1 MAELRD
7 ALRRSVEIRAEGGWT
22 GADYAR
28 QALAALDD
36 GDLDPD
42 LDPDLDAA
50 LATLTARFG
59 LDPADAA
66 LFAVAAAAE
75 QNVGLHLLSGL
86 LSGDDGPAR
95 PTVAIA
101 LELAGLPVDGRHA
114 HARFGAAGRLVDD
127 GLLELAGDDVLLSR
141 RLVLPPRVAAV
152 LAGDPTPAPAVRT
165 LLREVEPVTV
175 DGTAAVAA
183 ALGSGAR
190 LVWILDPRGGP
201 GTAMAAAACEAAG
214 LPCLVADLALAGNLP
229 DGTGVE
235 AAVDAVLLEAAL
247 NGCVLVLAGAER
259 VAARALT
266 DAVVPVLA
274 VSHEPWDPRAGS
286 LPLTVTAPPLS
297 VAQRRALWRPLL
309 DDDAAASEVS
319 GMPLRPDQIATVA
332 DHARRT
338 AAVHGEATVSVERV
352 RDSARQ
358 LSRGKAVRA
367 NAGSAVSLDDLMLPD
382 AAVAEFTRLIDWARY
397 RDQVAAM
404 GALYGK
410 GGKGTGICALF
421 SGPPGTGKTLAAH
434 VIADTLGMDLYQ
446 VDLSTIVDKYIG
458 ETEKNLEKAFAEAEA
473 TNAVLFFDEAD
484 ALFGSRSEVKD
495 SKDRYANQEIAYLL
509 QRVERFDGIV
519 VLASNLRGNIDSAF
533 ARRLHFMITFPDP
546 DEPTRA
552 RLWRLHLAGVPS
564 AADDPVD
571 IDRLAKAVELAG
583 GNIRNMVLSAVHDA
597 VAEGGEV
604 GMRHVVAAARREY
617 VKIGRIPPSSL

>member
-1 MAELRD
+1 MA
-7 ALRRSVEIRAEGGWT
+7 ALREALDTAVAVRAEGGW
-22 GADYAR
+22 AR
-28 QALAALDD
+28 AELAAHAVAAVDDDPGFGAALDE
-36 GDLDPD
+36 
-42 LDPDLDAA
+42 
-50 LATLTARFG
+50 LAARFA
-59 LDPADAA
+59 LDDADAA
-66 LFAVAAAAE
+66 LLTVAAAAE
-75 QNVGLHLLSGL
+75 QSVSLHLALGL
-86 LSGDDGPAR
+86 LAGDDGPGR

-101 LELAGLPVDGRHA
+101 LELAGLRADGSEARR
-114 HARFGAAGRLVDD
+114 RFGPSGRLVDN
-127 GLLELAGDDVLLSR
+127 GLVRLAGDDVLLSR
-141 RLVLPPRVAAV
+141 RLVLPDRVASAV
-152 LAGDPTPAPAVRT
+152 AGVAEPLPEVAA
-165 LLREVEPVTV
+165 LLRPVVAVDVEGSAVV
-175 DGTAAVAA
+175 ATA
-183 ALGSGAR
+183 LREGHR
-190 LVWILDPRGGP
+190 LVWLTDPRSGP
-201 GTAMAAAACEAAG
+201 GTAMAVAACDRVG
-214 LPCLVADLALAGNLP
+214 VGCLVADLALLE
-229 DGTGVE
+229 GTDTDART
-235 AAVDAVLLEAAL
+235 AAALAALLLECSL
-247 NGCVLVLAGAER
+247 HGRVLVLAGAER
-259 VAARALT
+259 VSGQALLDT
-266 DAVVPVLA
+266 AVPVIA
-274 VSHEPWDPRAGS
+274 VSTEPWDPRVGA
-286 LPLTVTAPPLS
+286 LPVTVTAPPLS
-297 VAQRRALWRPLL
+297 VAQRQSLWAPALGW
-309 DDDAAASEVS
+309 DESAAGEVS
-319 GMPLRPDQIATVA
+319 GMPLRPDQIAVVA

-338 AAVHGEATVSVERV
+338 AALYDEGTVSPERV

-367 NAGSAVSLDDLMLPD
+367 NAGAAVSLDDLMLPA

-519 VLASNLRGNIDSAF
+519 VLASNLRGNIDAAF

-552 RLWRLHLAGVPS
+552 RLWRLHLEGVATS
-564 AADDPVD
+564 DDDPVD
-571 IDRLAKAVELAG
+571 VDRLAKAVELAG

-597 VAEGGEV
+597 VAESEPL
-604 GMRHVVAAARREY
+604 GMRHVVDAARREY
-617 VKIGRIPPSSL
+617 VKIGRIPPSTL